1 MLEVTVFT
9 LDLEFVS
16 HLCRARARGCEV
28 KVLLDL
34 QQCLEP
40 SCTHHAA
47 ALKAL
52 RIGNVAMRCP
62 RFDAGGI
69 DALHLKQWVFD
80 GGLLL
85 VGSMNASKNSV
96 TKCLEA
102 GIFSRYGHDVAIARK
117 QFNDLWGEGS
127 NVPFAAFSAVSINE
141 GRRSRSASISAARR
155 GRWDG

>member
-69 DALHLKQWVFD
+69 DALHLKQWGFD

-96 TKCLEA
+96 TMCLEA
-102 GIFSRYGHDVAIARK
+102 GIFSRYVHDVEIARK
-117 QFNDLWGEGS
+117 QFKDLWG
-127 NVPFAAFSAVSINE
+127 
-141 GRRSRSASISAARR
+141 
-155 GRWDG
+155 

>member
-16 HLCRARARGCEV
+16 HLCRARARGCGV

-62 RFDAGGI
+62 RFDVWDRRLASQTMGFRWGI
-69 DALHLKQWVFD
+69 V
-80 GGLLL
+80 
-85 VGSMNASKNSV
+85 
-96 TKCLEA
+96 
-102 GIFSRYGHDVAIARK
+102 
-117 QFNDLWGEGS
+117 
-127 NVPFAAFSAVSINE
+127 
-141 GRRSRSASISAARR
+141 ARR
-155 GRWDG
+155 LHECLQEQRDDVSGSWHIQQVCARRRNSAQAV

>member
-1 MLEVTVFT
+1 
-9 LDLEFVS
+9 
-16 HLCRARARGCEV
+16 
-28 KVLLDL
+28 
-34 QQCLEP
+34 
-40 SCTHHAA
+40 
-47 ALKAL
+47 
-52 RIGNVAMRCP
+52 MRCP

-96 TKCLEA
+96 TRCLEA
-102 GIFSRYGHDVAIARK
+102 GIFSRYVHDVEIARK

>member
-9 LDLEFVS
+9 LDLEFLS

-52 RIGNVAMRCP
+52 RVGNVAMRCP

-69 DALHLKQWVFD
+69 DADLGESIFHHIDRGTPPGAAD
-80 GGLLL
+80 G
-85 VGSMNASKNSV
+85 S
-96 TKCLEA
+96 
-102 GIFSRYGHDVAIARK
+102 AIYPV
-117 QFNDLWGEGS
+117 L
-127 NVPFAAFSAVSINE
+127 
-141 GRRSRSASISAARR
+141 
-155 GRWDG
+155 